1 MARTPKS
8 KSSPEPEE
16 EPVSLAEPGVGT
28 EGPESYER
36 PESPWIRGLYMLV
49 FAVLI
54 EVARWLLLV
63 AAVLQFLWLLIAK
76 ERNGHI
82 AEFGDSLSK
91 WLARAARFQ
100 TAASED
106 KPFPWRRWGE

>member
-8 KSSPEPEE
+8 NSPSEPKD
-16 EPVSLAEPGVGT
+16 EPVPLAEPGAD
-28 EGPESYER
+28 EPESYE
-36 PESPWIRGLYMLV
+36 PPASPWMRGLQMLV
-49 FAVLI
+49 FAVLL
-54 EVARWLLLV
+54 EVAQWLLLV
-63 AAVLQFLWLLIAK
+63 ATVLQFLWILFAK
-76 ERNGHI
+76 EKNAFI

-100 TAASED
+100 TAATED